1 MHSDR
6 RPIIKAHHDE
16 PVAIVNGFL
25 TIVLAAAA
33 QGLDYTACVPFGGQ
47 P

>member
-16 PVAIVNGFL
+16 HVAIVNGVL
-25 TIVLAAAA
+25 SIVLAAAA
-33 QGLDYTACVPFGGQ
+33 QGLDYTACGQ